1 MTSSMDPNAGFNGI
15 ETVTPGSGAVRQVD
29 FALTAENLDTET
41 NSSHTFSDIIVTGT
55 SVPLREDSVPSCSP
69 ELFLGG
75 IVRGACPPASC
86 SPRMGD

>member
-55 SVPLREDSVPSCSP
+55 SS
-69 ELFLGG
+69 LGG
-75 IVRGACPPASC
+75 TGVIGACPPASC